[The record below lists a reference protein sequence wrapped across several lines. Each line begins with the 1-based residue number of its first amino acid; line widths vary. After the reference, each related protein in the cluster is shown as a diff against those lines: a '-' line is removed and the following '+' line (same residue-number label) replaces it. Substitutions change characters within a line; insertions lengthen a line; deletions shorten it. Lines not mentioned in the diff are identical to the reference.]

1 MFQLQT
7 GGITRIKLWPWS
19 TKIRLWLEAH
29 HKILFNL
36 YTFLTVE
43 GKSAREGDP
52 VVTSTFF
59 AVSLLTGSSSIKIDK
74 CK

>member
-1 MFQLQT
+1 MFLLKT
-7 GGITRIKLWPWS
+7 GGITRIKLWPRS
-19 TKIRLWLEAH
+19 TKIRLRLEAY
-29 HKILFNL
+29 HKILFNI

-59 AVSLLTGSSSIKIDK
+59 AVSLFTGSSSIKIDE